1 MPSQWNVEDYGDIQQ
16 EIDNSLNLDADL
28 SANHYS
34 SESKSAMNSLM
45 VFKQE
50 ALSPT
55 MNEVAHSQARHNR
68 QSPTS
73 TQKGAM
79 VNPINSTM
87 EENSQN
93 MFNSTINQLLSQSAL
108 VNLHSVI
115 DNNNLSTSPHS
126 QDNFGVSSTNN
137 YSSLEDCRFQYVLAA
152 ATSIATKQNEDTL
165 TYLNQGQ
172 SYEVKLK
179 KLGDLSMYRG
189 KLLKSVI
196 RICFHERRLQYME
209 KEQMDAWQKARP
221 GDRILEVD
229 IPLSY
234 GAFDITQPSSALNVV
249 SFVWDPT
256 KEVGVYIKVNCI
268 STEFT
273 PKKHGGEKGVPFRIQ
288 VETYQN
294 GDALTANKRLHAAA
308 CQIKVFK
315 LKGADRKHKQDRD
328 KIMKR
333 PMAEQEKYQ
342 PSFEC
347 TVLNDIPNEAV
358 LQAPTLAT
366 FVPFSTAESGPE
378 FLKVPQH
385 SPSNENSH
393 NNQQSLVPQR
403 NLNSAPQSPEKRD
416 ESSNHD
422 SIGNDNYNSNQLTQ
436 FSNTDET
443 VHWLTINRFDKY
455 LDIFAKFS
463 GSDMLRMSKED
474 FIQICGQADGI
485 RLYNALH
492 LKTIAPKLKLY
503 ICRENMAVFNAI
515 FLSSH
520 NHMELV
526 QKLCTMVSIN
536 IDQVKSVYIEG
547 PHSIH
552 IQLSDDVLRHVEE
565 EAMFS
570 LTIIQDNGSHI
581 LMLKRRMNN

>member
-1 MPSQWNVEDYGDIQQ
+1 MDFTFYANSDALLIETSSTSSKESWALSNGIVMDSGEEYFGWNALKNVETAEGKPLNKKRKISSDLREDQLSTKQPNIFKLLKDPLELDQKLEAVKKVAHNGKGSTRMPSQWNVEDYGDIQQ

-189 KLLKSVI
+189 KLLK
-196 RICFHERRLQYME
+196 
-209 KEQMDAWQKARP
+209 
-221 GDRILEVD
+221 
-229 IPLSY
+229 
-234 GAFDITQPSSALNVV
+234 
-249 SFVWDPT
+249 
-256 KEVGVYIKVNCI
+256 VNCI

-347 TVLNDIPNEAV
+347 TVLNDV
-358 LQAPTLAT
+358 G
-366 FVPFSTAESGPE
+366 F
-378 FLKVPQH
+378 
-385 SPSNENSH
+385 
-393 NNQQSLVPQR
+393 
-403 NLNSAPQSPEKRD
+403 
-416 ESSNHD
+416 NH
-422 SIGNDNYNSNQLTQ
+422 
-436 FSNTDET
+436 
-443 VHWLTINRFDKY
+443 
-455 LDIFAKFS
+455 
-463 GSDMLRMSKED
+463 
-474 FIQICGQADGI
+474 
-485 RLYNALH
+485 
-492 LKTIAPKLKLY
+492 
-503 ICRENMAVFNAI
+503 
-515 FLSSH
+515 
-520 NHMELV
+520 
-526 QKLCTMVSIN
+526 
-536 IDQVKSVYIEG
+536 
-547 PHSIH
+547 
-552 IQLSDDVLRHVEE
+552 
-565 EAMFS
+565 
-570 LTIIQDNGSHI
+570 
-581 LMLKRRMNN
+581 

>member
-1 MPSQWNVEDYGDIQQ
+1 MDFTFYANSDALLIETSSTSSKESWALSNGIVMDSGEEYFGWNALKNVETAEGKPLNKKRKISSDLREDQLSTKQPNIFKLLKDPLELDQKLEAVKKVAHNGKGSTRMPSQWNVEDYGDIQQ

-189 KLLKSVI
+189 KLLKVT
-196 RICFHERRLQYME
+196 FN
-209 KEQMDAWQKARP
+209 RP
-221 GDRILEVD
+221 L
-229 IPLSY
+229 
-234 GAFDITQPSSALNVV
+234 
-249 SFVWDPT
+249 FV
-256 KEVGVYIKVNCI
+256 
-268 STEFT
+268 
-273 PKKHGGEKGVPFRIQ
+273 
-288 VETYQN
+288 
-294 GDALTANKRLHAAA
+294 
-308 CQIKVFK
+308 
-315 LKGADRKHKQDRD
+315 
-328 KIMKR
+328 KR
-333 PMAEQEKYQ
+333 P
-342 PSFEC
+342 
-347 TVLNDIPNEAV
+347 
-358 LQAPTLAT
+358 
-366 FVPFSTAESGPE
+366 
-378 FLKVPQH
+378 
-385 SPSNENSH
+385 
-393 NNQQSLVPQR
+393 
-403 NLNSAPQSPEKRD
+403 
-416 ESSNHD
+416 
-422 SIGNDNYNSNQLTQ
+422 
-436 FSNTDET
+436 
-443 VHWLTINRFDKY
+443 
-455 LDIFAKFS
+455 
-463 GSDMLRMSKED
+463 
-474 FIQICGQADGI
+474 
-485 RLYNALH
+485 
-492 LKTIAPKLKLY
+492 
-503 ICRENMAVFNAI
+503 
-515 FLSSH
+515 
-520 NHMELV
+520 
-526 QKLCTMVSIN
+526 
-536 IDQVKSVYIEG
+536 
-547 PHSIH
+547 
-552 IQLSDDVLRHVEE
+552 
-565 EAMFS
+565 
-570 LTIIQDNGSHI
+570 
-581 LMLKRRMNN
+581 